1 MTKQMHVYFVS
12 ENDALSAESA
22 LQRFRVTNMFVDTIP
37 EVDASRTFMPVVAPD
52 STATE
57 TGTGTG
63 ESAGGAEMGGFAW
76 SKESVVSESEGVFK
90 KDDEPITH
98 VLEIK
103 LADDVDVREIV
114 DVLKE
119 NNGYMLKELTE

>member
-1 MTKQMHVYFVS
+1 MEEICMTKQMHVYFVS

-76 SKESVVSESEGVFK
+76 SKESGVSESEGG
-90 KDDEPITH
+90 
-98 VLEIK
+98 
-103 LADDVDVREIV
+103 VR
-114 DVLKE
+114 KE
-119 NNGYMLKELTE
+119 EEARTQGRESK